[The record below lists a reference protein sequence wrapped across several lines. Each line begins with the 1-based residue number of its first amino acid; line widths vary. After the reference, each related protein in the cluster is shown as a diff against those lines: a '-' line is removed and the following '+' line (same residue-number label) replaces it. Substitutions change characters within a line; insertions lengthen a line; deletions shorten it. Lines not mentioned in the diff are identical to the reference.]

1 MTTNFLQKL
10 KERFKKRPHNHNNHF
25 THDRIKINLWGLNL
39 SVARE
44 TNSEVPSELSVIMP
58 RAEYRDREVIISSLT
73 IVIAP
78 RHAPATPASDHLPQ
92 RSPQRATTSS
102 FS

>member
-1 MTTNFLQKL
+1 MTMNFLTKL
-10 KERFKKRPHNHNNHF
+10 KERFHKRPHNYNNHF
-25 THDRIKINLWGLNL
+25 THDSIKINLWGLNL
-39 SVARE
+39 AVTRK
-44 TNSEVPSELSVIMP
+44 TNSDVPSELSVIMP
-58 RAEYRDREVIISSLT
+58 RAEYRNHEIILSSLT

-78 RHAPATPASDHLPQ
+78 RHAPATPASDHFPQ